1 MLNLF
6 LDGLSLPRMTGSVFS
21 FLGRKLFGHTGE
33 FDLVVVGVQE
43 CSYDWVSEWVT
54 TPKRNPKRRKSL
66 KGSGKTALPMLSGAL
81 EEGLHALENI
91 AFGSPPESPERRK
104 KVVRD
109 VGEEAFSFHWD
120 DILAERLGDGF
131 TRVQQARESWSGLA
145 DLGLSHGTW
154 LLHAFAI
161 FTEVIQLHSARPC

>member
-1 MLNLF
+1 
-6 LDGLSLPRMTGSVFS
+6 
-21 FLGRKLFGHTGE
+21 
-33 FDLVVVGVQE
+33 
-43 CSYDWVSEWVT
+43 
-54 TPKRNPKRRKSL
+54 
-66 KGSGKTALPMLSGAL
+66 MLSGAL

-131 TRVQQARESWSGLA
+131 TRVQQARESFSALA

-161 FTEVIQLHSARPC
+161 FTEVIQLHSTRPC

>member
-1 MLNLF
+1 M
-6 LDGLSLPRMTGSVFS
+6 
-21 FLGRKLFGHTGE
+21 
-33 FDLVVVGVQE
+33 VVGVQE
-43 CSYDWVSEWVT
+43 CSYDWVSEWVA

-131 TRVQQARESWSGLA
+131 TRVQQARRAAVDWQTWDLVMGLC
-145 DLGLSHGTW
+145 L
-154 LLHAFAI
+154 
-161 FTEVIQLHSARPC
+161 

>member
-1 MLNLF
+1 M
-6 LDGLSLPRMTGSVFS
+6 
-21 FLGRKLFGHTGE
+21 
-33 FDLVVVGVQE
+33 VVGVQE

-131 TRVQQARESWSGLA
+131 TRVQQARESFSALA

-161 FTEVIQLHSARPC
+161 FTEVIQLHSTRPC